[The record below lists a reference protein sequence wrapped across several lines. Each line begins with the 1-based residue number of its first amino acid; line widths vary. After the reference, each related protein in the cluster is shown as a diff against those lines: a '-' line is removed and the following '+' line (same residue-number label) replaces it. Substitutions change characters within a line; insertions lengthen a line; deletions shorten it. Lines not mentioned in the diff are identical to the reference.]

1 MASGIKVT
9 RVRKV
14 ITAALLL
21 TALLVLAVTLAVW
34 LLVDTDQISQRL
46 ETRLSESLGMDVQIR
61 GPLQLDL
68 LQGPGVTIA
77 DLEVSHQGQAV
88 ASAESIS
95 VTFATA
101 PLLTGNLHPV
111 DLHIKQPQLTVER
124 DSSGE
129 FNLYRPQPGEPGTF
143 SLQRLRV
150 TDARLTYHD
159 RATDRK
165 WLIEQCDLNL
175 HNIHHGG
182 GALQQVLET
191 LGAEGGIQCES
202 LGQDRFQLSDLSVEI
217 RGDKGVFQLDP
228 VSAVAFEG
236 ELSGRIEADL
246 SSATPTLHAENQ
258 LAGFDFGAFMGML
271 NPDQG
276 ASGKIDM
283 DLDLK
288 AWGSTWQSLRQSAA
302 GKFSMNATE
311 LTFDGYN
318 LDKELE
324 DYTETQ
330 HFNLIDVGA
339 VFLAGP
345 VGLAVTRGY
354 AFTGLLED
362 SEGSTTIDQMVSDW
376 AIEDGVASASDV
388 AFRTPKHRLAL
399 TGALDFGNVSF
410 RNLRVAVIDSEGC
423 AVVEQKITGPFNDP
437 EIDKPNVLVAVT
449 GPMLD
454 LVQRGVQAITN
465 SDCEAVYTGS
475 MPHP

>member
-1 MASGIKVT
+1 MASGIKVP

-14 ITAALLL
+14 VTVALVLA
-21 TALLVLAVTLAVW
+21 ALLVLAVALAVW
-34 LLVDTDQISQRL
+34 LLVDTDQL
-46 ETRLSESLGMDVQIR
+46 ETRLSDSLGMDVQI
-61 GPLQLDL
+61 GEPLQLDL
-68 LQGPGVTIA
+68 LRGPGITIA
-77 DLEVSHQGQAV
+77 DLDVSHQGQTV
-88 ASAESIS
+88 ASAENVS

-111 DLHIKQPQLTVER
+111 DVHIKQPQLTVER

-129 FNLYRPQPGEPGTF
+129 FNLYRPEPGEPGKF

-175 HNIHHGG
+175 HTIHHDG
-182 GALQQVLET
+182 GALQQMLET
-191 LGAEGGIQCES
+191 LGGEGGIQCQS
-202 LGQDRFQLSDLSVEI
+202 LRQDRFQLSDLSVEI

-236 ELSGRIEADL
+236 ELSGRIDADL
-246 SSATPTLHAENQ
+246 SSTPPTLHAENQ

-276 ASGKIDM
+276 ASGRIDM

-288 AWGSTWQSLRQSAA
+288 ARGSDWQSLRQSAA
-302 GKFSMNATE
+302 GKFSMNATG